1 MKRLK
6 ILFIII
12 PVVISITGCKKF
24 LDQQPISDLSNELF
38 WRTPDDA
45 KLGVTGIYDGVQ
57 STIGTGNYTEWGDA
71 RSDNFT
77 YGGTGDN
84 QINVA
89 LNGLTAVTPSANW
102 NDLYITIGRAN
113 SAIKYIPRIQGI
125 SDILKNDYLAQAY
138 ALRAFM
144 YFYAIRVWG
153 DVPVVLEP
161 FEDLQQQPDISRV
174 AANTVIDNVIIKDL
188 NQAYTLSNKTK
199 INYFEISTGAILAML
214 ADVYMWKKDY
224 PKVIEE
230 TGRLM
235 ALNRYGLVASTDW
248 KKLFTDPGT
257 TSIREN
263 IWSLNWSFLVD
274 QQGNGNNNF
283 QRIGLSGNTSTY
295 EIDSTTLF
303 KFESN
308 KNDIRRRLTYDTL
321 LLSTSFG
328 VDKIGKFYPLGAD
341 GRPVYPTR
349 ELNEAK
355 IPIYRY
361 ADILLLRAEA
371 LNKIPARNAAGAIA
385 IVNQIRTRANAGTV
399 VAADYPTERAVETL
413 ILDERQK
420 ELFGE
425 GRRWFD
431 LIRTGRVL
439 EVMDPIIRQRQI
451 NLGQQPTGF
460 TDPRKILFPIS
471 RDALNRNTALVQNPP
486 YSE

>member
-1 MKRLK
+1 MKRFK
-6 ILFIII
+6 ILLLITF
-12 PVVISITGCKKF
+12 VISLITGCEKF

-45 KLGVTGIYDGVQ
+45 RLGVTGIYDGVQ
-57 STIGTGNYTEWGDA
+57 SAIGTGSFTDWGDA

-77 YGGTGDN
+77 YGGTGDD
-84 QINVA
+84 QISIS
-89 LNGLTAVTPSANW
+89 LNGLTAVSPYSNW

-125 SDILKNDYLAQAY
+125 ADVQKNDYLAQAY

-144 YFYAIRVWG
+144 YFYAVRVWG

-161 FEDLQQQPDISRV
+161 FEDLNQQPDITRV
-174 AANTVIDNVIIKDL
+174 SASTIIDDVILKDL
-188 NQAYTLSNKTK
+188 NTAYTLSDKLK

-214 ADVYMWKKDY
+214 ADVYIWKKDY

-230 TGRLM
+230 TTKLM
-235 ALNRYGLVASTDW
+235 QLNRYGLVAGADW

-283 QRIGLSGNTSTY
+283 QRIGLDGNTSPY
-295 EIDSTTLF
+295 KIDSTILT

-308 KNDIRRRLTYDTL
+308 KNDIRRKLTYDTL
-321 LLSTSFG
+321 LLATSFG
-328 VDKIGKFYPLGAD
+328 VDRIGKFYPLRPD
-341 GRPVYPTR
+341 GRPDYPTR
-349 ELNEAK
+349 QLNEAK

-371 LNKIPARNAAGAIA
+371 LNKTNNPSGAVT

-399 VAADYPTERAVETL
+399 LAANYPTERDVETL

-420 ELFGE
+420 ELFAE

-439 EVMDPIIRQRQI
+439 EVMDPLIRERQTL
-451 NLGQQPTGF
+451 LGQQPTGF

-471 RDALNRNTALVQNPP
+471 RDALNRNTTLIQNPP

>member
-6 ILFIII
+6 TLL
-12 PVVISITGCKKF
+12 VITSVIVAATGCKKF
-24 LDQQPISDLSNELF
+24 LDQQPKSDLSSELF
-38 WRTPDDA
+38 WRSPDDA
-45 KLGVTGIYDGVQ
+45 KLGITGVYDAIQ
-57 STIGTGNYTEWGDA
+57 TTIGTGNYTEWGDA
-71 RSDNFT
+71 RSDNFSF
-77 YGGTGDN
+77 GGTGDN

-89 LNGLTAVTPSANW
+89 LNGLTAVTPSADW
-102 NDLYITIGRAN
+102 SDLYITIGRAN

-125 SDILKNDYLAQAY
+125 ADIQKNDYLAQAY
-138 ALRAFM
+138 AIRAFM
-144 YFYAIRVWG
+144 YFYAVRLWG
-153 DVPVVLEP
+153 DVPIVLEP
-161 FEDLQQQPDISRV
+161 FEDLKQQPDISRKPV
-174 AANTVIDNVIIKDL
+174 NTVIDDVILKDL
-188 NQAYTLSNKTK
+188 NQAYTLSDKTK

-224 PKVIEE
+224 PKVIEQ
-230 TGRLM
+230 TNKLM
-235 ALNRYGLVASTDW
+235 ALNRYGLVAGTDW

-263 IWSLNWSFLVD
+263 IWTLNWSFLVD
-274 QQGNGNNNF
+274 QKGNGNNNF

-295 EIDSTTLF
+295 EIDSNTLD

-308 KNDIRRRLTYDTL
+308 KSDIRRRLTYDTL
-321 LLSTSFG
+321 LVGSQLG

-371 LNKIPARNAAGAIA
+371 LNKTTPRDAAGAVA
-385 IVNQIRTRANAGTV
+385 IVNQIRTRASAGTV
-399 VAADYPTERAVETL
+399 LAANYPTETDVETL
-413 ILDERQK
+413 ILNERQK
-420 ELFGE
+420 ELFAE

-431 LIRTGRVL
+431 LVRTGRVIS
-439 EVMDPIIRQRQI
+439 VMDPIIRRRQI
-451 NLGQQPTGF
+451 SLGQQPTGF
-460 TDPRKILFPIS
+460 TDARKILFPIS
-471 RDALNRNTALVQNPP
+471 RDALNRNTSLVQNPP

>member
-1 MKRLK
+1 MKNLK
-6 ILFIII
+6 ILLIIS
-12 PVVISITGCKKF
+12 PVIMFLTGCEKF

-45 KLGVTGIYDGVQ
+45 KIGVAGIYDGIQ
-57 STIGTGNYTEWGDA
+57 STIGTGNYTDWGDA
-71 RSDNFT
+71 RSDNLT
-77 YGGTGDN
+77 YSGTGDN

-89 LNGLTAVTPSANW
+89 LNGLTAVSPSSNW
-102 NDLYITIGRAN
+102 SDLYITIGRAN

-125 SDILKNDYLAQAY
+125 SDLQKNDYLAQAY
-138 ALRAFM
+138 AIRAFM

-161 FEDLQQQPDISRV
+161 YEDLKQQPDISRV
-174 AANTVIDNVIIKDL
+174 SANTIIDNVIIKDL
-188 NQAYTLSNKTK
+188 NQAFTLSDKAK
-199 INYFEISTGAILAML
+199 INYFEISTGAIIAML

-224 PKVIEE
+224 PKVIQE
-230 TGRLM
+230 TTRLM
-235 ALNRYGLVASTDW
+235 QLNRYGLVPGADW

-257 TSIREN
+257 TTIREN

-283 QRIGLSGNTSTY
+283 QRLGLSGNTSTY
-295 EIDSTTLF
+295 EIDSTVLV

-308 KNDIRRRLTYDTL
+308 KNDIRRKLTYDTL
-321 LLSTSFG
+321 LLSTTLG
-328 VDKIGKFYPLGAD
+328 VDRIGKFYPLGSD

-349 ELNEAK
+349 QLNEAK

-371 LNKIPARNAAGAIA
+371 MNKTMNPAGAIT
-385 IVNQIRTRANAGTV
+385 IVNQIRNRAGAGGV
-399 VAADYPTERAVETL
+399 LASSYPTERSVENL

-439 EVMDPIIRQRQI
+439 EVMDPIIRRRQI
-451 NLGQQPTGF
+451 FLGQQPTGF

-471 RDALNRNTALVQNPP
+471 RDALNRNTSLVQNPP